1 MDPRIRRP
9 TELGVDE
16 HGVREWFGAYLRD
29 FVALGRGDTDDI
41 RRLLLHYGVP
51 FLLSTDTGTVALTD
65 EAQVLA
71 MARQQVDGMR
81 AAGYDRTEELDTTT
95 VVLNGSCAGHRAQF
109 ARLRADGSEISR
121 LEVTY
126 LITDRPEGRRISAL
140 VVHSPA

>member
-1 MDPRIRRP
+1 MDPRTRRP

-16 HGVREWFGAYLRD
+16 HGVREWFGAYLND

-109 ARLRADGSEISR
+109 ARLRADGSEIAR

-126 LITDRPEGRRISAL
+126 LITDLPEGRRISAL
-140 VVHSPA
+140 VVHSPV